1 MFNIVL
7 EDMQNFVLCSS
18 PTLEIAQKRLEDI
31 KKTDLE
37 LQKYYNWDKLP
48 KYKIIKERKKE
59 NE

>member
-1 MFNIVL
+1 MFNIVPK
-7 EDMQNFVLCSS
+7 DMQDFVLCSC
-18 PTLEIAQKRLEDI
+18 PTLETAQKRLEDI